1 MNNPRFLAMGTVL
14 LLGLGAAAF
23 AMLMLRG
30 GGMSP
35 SDDADARSPV
45 VDARPP
51 DADAKARS
59 TPEPMLAGVPAA
71 VFLDHSR
78 YPEASDAA
86 IAYAMRSTP
95 TETIE
100 FLRVLRAAG
109 VPARSMYMLSEELGT
124 VIQQHMLPTEGGEEA
139 QRAFWVAVAETH
151 AMALDTLL
159 ENPALLAEAG
169 RNGEPGRLLGLT
181 ALYLNMA
188 GESDRAAEIH
198 ELTLTRFAE
207 DVPFSTLRNAG
218 SALAYRAVREGTP
231 SEAAR
236 IFEELVA
243 RHDQPD
249 GTNTAPLRLRLTAI
263 TVPLNAGHGTLQ
275 DATNALRLLY
285 EDFADRRDA
294 DSLLAGRQLA
304 EYLQKDGDDA
314 GALGV
319 RLELLELHRAHDGQ
333 LSSVPRPP
341 GSEINE
347 YRNDL
352 RFAMSNAVQLRDYHM
367 AHALASEY
375 ARLFDTPED
384 PQGAR
389 LAEVYALRIQAGE

>member
-1 MNNPRFLAMGTVL
+1 ML
-14 LLGLGAAAF
+14 LLGLGAAA
-23 AMLMLRG
+23 LLLLSLLRG
-30 GGMSP
+30 VGVSP
-35 SDDADARSPV
+35 LDDADTRLPV
-45 VDARPP
+45 VDTMFPDVDATARP
-51 DADAKARS
+51 

-95 TETIE
+95 TETVE
-100 FLRVLRAAG
+100 FLRLLRAAG
-109 VPARSMYMLSEELGT
+109 VPARSMYMLSEELVA
-124 VIQQHMLPTEGGEEA
+124 VIQRDMLPTEGGEEA
-139 QRAFWVAVAETH
+139 QRAFWAAVAEAH
-151 AMALDTLL
+151 AIALDTLL
-159 ENPALLAEAG
+159 ENPVLLAEAG
-169 RNGEPGRLLGLT
+169 RNNEPGRLLGLT
-181 ALYLNMA
+181 ALYFDMA

-218 SALAYRAVREGTP
+218 SSLAYRAVREGTP

-236 IFEELVA
+236 IFDELIA

-275 DATNALRLLY
+275 GATNALHMLY
-285 EDFADRRDA
+285 EKVADRQDA

-375 ARLFDTPED
+375 ARLFDTPEN

-389 LAEVYALRIQAGE
+389 LAEVYAQRMEAGE